1 MSNELPMLTQLHLK
15 SFGLSDYLVKQ
26 IFRGLE
32 AIQTISGFKEYAV
45 ADVRESV
52 EAKLSN
58 PKTKPESRQKLQK
71 VLDWINGDSNVIK
84 VDFLKNLPPAQR
96 LEVLS
101 KRIEDLEKKEELLS
115 LETDKLLME
124 ANKALKK

>member
-1 MSNELPMLTQLHLK
+1 MINELPMLTKLHLK
-15 SFGLSDYLVKQ
+15 SFELSDYLVQQ

-32 AIQTISGFKEYAV
+32 VMQTISGFKEYSV
-45 ADVRESV
+45 ADVRDSV

-84 VDFLKNLPPAQR
+84 VDFLKNLPPAKR

-101 KRIEDLEKKEELLS
+101 ERIDELEKKEELLS
-115 LETDKLLME
+115 LKTDKLITK

>member
-1 MSNELPMLTQLHLK
+1 MNNQLPMLTQLHLK

-45 ADVRESV
+45 ADVRESI

-71 VLDWINGDSNVIK
+71 VLNWLNGNSNVIA
-84 VDFLKNLPPAQR
+84 VDFLKNLPPAKR

-101 KRIEDLEKKEELLS
+101 ERIEELEKKEELLS
-115 LETDKLLME
+115 LETQHLIM
-124 ANKALKK
+124 KAKKVLKN

>member
-15 SFGLSDYLVKQ
+15 SFGLSDYLVQQ
-26 IFRGLE
+26 IFRGLD
-32 AIQTISGFKEYAV
+32 AIQKISGFKEYAA
-45 ADVRESV
+45 ADVKESV

-71 VLDWINGDSNVIK
+71 VLNWLNGNSNVIK
-84 VDFLKNLPPAQR
+84 VDFLQNLPPAKR
-96 LEVLS
+96 LEVL
-101 KRIEDLEKKEELLS
+101 KERIEELEKKEELLS
-115 LETDKLLME
+115 LETQQLIMK